1 MAVRNRRAVRLALI
15 ALAAVS
21 LAACASRPKPMGPA
35 ATAATPPPSAA
46 PYTPPP
52 QAPVAESPT
61 GAPAPGSVRD
71 FVINAG
77 DLVYFDYNSSGL
89 RDDARPVLDAQA
101 AWLNRYPEVR
111 VRVEGNCDER
121 GTREYN
127 FGLGASRANTVKEYL
142 VSHGVT
148 AARIDTVS
156 YGKEKPI
163 DPGDNEAAW
172 AKNRNAHTAITEG
185 ARGE

>member
-1 MAVRNRRAVRLALI
+1 MGIRTRRATTLALVG
-15 ALAAVS
+15 LAVVC

-35 ATAATPPPSAA
+35 ATAATPPPTA
-46 PYTPPP
+46 PYAPQTP
-52 QAPVAESPT
+52 QAPAVENPT

-77 DLVYFDYNSSGL
+77 DRVYFEYNSFAL

-111 VRVEGNCDER
+111 VRIEGNCDER

-127 FGLGASRANTVKEYL
+127 FALGASRANAVKEYL
-142 VSHGVT
+142 VSHGV
-148 AARIDTVS
+148 AVARVDTVS

-163 DPGDNEAAW
+163 DPGDGEAAW